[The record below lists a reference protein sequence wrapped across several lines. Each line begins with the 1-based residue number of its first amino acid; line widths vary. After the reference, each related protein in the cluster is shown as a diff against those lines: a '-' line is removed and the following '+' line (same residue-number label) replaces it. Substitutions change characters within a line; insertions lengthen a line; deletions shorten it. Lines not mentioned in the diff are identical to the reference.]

1 MGFDFK
7 PKKDRLVNKIGK
19 QPESSNMP
27 GHAGLEAFTTNKM
40 LGVFKAMAVDMK
52 DKGRSDEELAK
63 FATEVTPE
71 SLRLKP
77 DPYLDHI
84 YVQIRERTTEDERI
98 NALNEL
104 ALAGKI

>member
-1 MGFDFK
+1 MGFK
-7 PKKDRLVNKIGK
+7 IKKKGGPAPKIGSSK
-19 QPESSNMP
+19 QPQMA
-27 GHAGLEAFTTNKM
+27 GHIGLEAFTSNKM

-52 DKGRSDEELAK
+52 NRGRSDDELAK

-84 YVQIRERTTEDERI
+84 YVQIRERTTADERI

-104 ALAGKI
+104 ALEGKI